1 MKNTARVIWVFLATL
16 GALGACFS
24 GAIFLT
30 EERASVDILI
40 ALVSGGLSY
49 SSITL
54 CVSSLVTT
62 INKLG
67 SGDPQTN
74 SGRIGK
80 CIVSLIVMIVFLII
94 ISIVYSKIISKVL
107 TTQYRLMKTDL
118 EGVKQRLSSEQLAS
132 VSDRDKQ
139 ILQTCEGTRLRQ
151 LALQADL
158 IRVKEVIAGQ
168 SNTQKLSDE
177 DQTMLH
183 ALESKMDKLGDQ
195 ITELSNI
202 CSQLGKVGPSFT
214 EKTVIDTDRR

>member
-1 MKNTARVIWVFLATL
+1 LATL

-67 SGDPQTN
+67 SGDPQIN

-107 TTQYRLMKTDL
+107 TTQVVSILYLSLSVVFFVVTLGCSYLVMRTFE
-118 EGVKQRLSSEQLAS
+118 EGGA
-132 VSDRDKQ
+132 
-139 ILQTCEGTRLRQ
+139 
-151 LALQADL
+151 
-158 IRVKEVIAGQ
+158 
-168 SNTQKLSDE
+168 
-177 DQTMLH
+177 
-183 ALESKMDKLGDQ
+183 
-195 ITELSNI
+195 
-202 CSQLGKVGPSFT
+202 
-214 EKTVIDTDRR
+214 

>member
-1 MKNTARVIWVFLATL
+1 MTPATAVLVSSTVFAIALALYVTIGLSESSPHKFLA
-16 GALGACFS
+16 
-24 GAIFLT
+24 
-30 EERASVDILI
+30 
-40 ALVSGGLSY
+40 Y
-49 SSITL
+49 
-54 CVSSLVTT
+54 
-62 INKLG
+62 
-67 SGDPQTN
+67 
-74 SGRIGK
+74 IGK
-80 CIVSLIVMIVFLII
+80 HFEGTANRLSLHASIGTAMLIVCTCLFVILLGIAT
-94 ISIVYSKIISKVL
+94 SIYFDRIAYSIAGVPIYKVEVRRDFDRARSE
-107 TTQYRLMKTDL
+107 YRLMKTDL